1 MEVTPVRSGCS
12 YEITFAGE
20 AGDIL
25 RAAFDDCQ
33 VITGSGQTTFRADL
47 PDQAAFFRLMER
59 FRDFGLDLI
68 ELHRVAA
75 LSR

>member
-1 MEVTPVRSGCS
+1 MRPGSI

-25 RAAFDDCQ
+25 RGVFDDCK
-33 VITGSGQTTFRADL
+33 VITRSGKTTLRAEF

-68 ELHRVAA
+68 ELHRVPAP
-75 LSR
+75 SR

>member
-1 MEVTPVRSGCS
+1 MRSGRV

-33 VITGSGQTTFRADL
+33 VITGSGETTLRAEF

-75 LSR
+75 PSR